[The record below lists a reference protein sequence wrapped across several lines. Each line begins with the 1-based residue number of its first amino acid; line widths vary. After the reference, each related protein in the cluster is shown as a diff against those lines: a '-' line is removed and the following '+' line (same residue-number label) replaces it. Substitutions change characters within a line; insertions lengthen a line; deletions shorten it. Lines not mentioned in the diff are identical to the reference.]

1 LRLLAAKSLVRQA
14 HICLSIASF
23 LTMMG
28 VMFPIPVVANDLG
41 SKTKAEAL
49 EKATE
54 LGCVG
59 AYEWQGV
66 WMPCEEDN
74 EGPDDDHSGHDHSH
88 DHDH

>member
-1 LRLLAAKSLVRQA
+1 
-14 HICLSIASF
+14 
-23 LTMMG
+23 MMG

-49 EKATE
+49 EKAAE

>member
-1 LRLLAAKSLVRQA
+1 
-14 HICLSIASF
+14 
-23 LTMMG
+23 MG
-28 VMFPIPVVANDLG
+28 VMFPFPVVANDLG

-49 EKATE
+49 EKAAE

-74 EGPDDDHSGHDHSH
+74 
-88 DHDH
+88 